1 MKKASFLIYLIGQ
14 ISLFTAYSQQ
24 QSGGVPS
31 SGGPSNGISLSL
43 KECVAYALKNHLS
56 NTIANN
62 EILAANEKAKEAL
75 AGYLPQV
82 STNIT
87 FDDNLKRQ
95 VSVIPAGAFSP
106 NEIRIQFGNQY
117 NTNATAQV
125 DQVIYDKSMLLGLK
139 AAEPNK
145 QLAILKKEQTEDNL
159 VYSTASAYFQVLV
172 YLEQEKITLENE
184 KKYRE
189 LLEILK
195 LRWEKGVIKKTDF
208 DRTKSTLNN
217 ILSQK
222 SIIQANKE
230 VALNKL
236 KNVIGMPLSTEI
248 KVLEI
253 ANYESQTQ
261 VERENEL
268 EVNNILDYK
277 IQNNNILL
285 QELEVKRKQAAFL
298 PTVSM
303 YGRYGVMSF
312 GNDFGKSL
320 SNWVDFSSVGFKVN
334 VPIFSG
340 YRKNSQLK
348 QSEISLL
355 NARTNQK
362 MSLDNLNLAFQNST
376 SLIQKSQSDL
386 KINKENLVFAKEVF
400 ESSSLEYQKGVST
413 LSDVL
418 NADYSY
424 KEAQSNYVT
433 SLINFLSSRLEY
445 EKSKGSLK
453 SYINQF

>member
-1 MKKASFLIYLIGQ
+1 MKKTSFLIYLIWQVGM
-14 ISLFTAYSQQ
+14 LTAYSQQ
-24 QSGGVPS
+24 QEGGTPLGGV
-31 SGGPSNGISLSL
+31 SLSL
-43 KECVAYALKNHLS
+43 KECVAYALKSHLS

-125 DQVIYDKSMLLGLK
+125 DQVIYDKAMLLGLK
-139 AAEPNK
+139 ASEPNK
-145 QLAILKKEQTEDNL
+145 QLAVLKKEQTEDNL
-159 VYSTASAYFQVLV
+159 IYSTANAYFQVLV

-236 KNVIGMPLSTEI
+236 KNVIGMPLSVQI

-253 ANYESQTQ
+253 ANYELQTKI
-261 VERENEL
+261 ERENDL

-320 SNWVDFSSVGFKVN
+320 SNWVDFSSVGLKIN

-362 MSLDNLNLAFQNST
+362 MSLENLNLAFQNSA
-376 SLIQKSQSDL
+376 SLIQKAQSDL
-386 KINKENLVFAKEVF
+386 KINKENLAFAKEVF

-445 EKSKGSLK
+445 EKSKGNLK

>member
-1 MKKASFLIYLIGQ
+1 MKKASFLIYLIWQ
-14 ISLFTAYSQQ
+14 VSLLTAYSQQ
-24 QSGGVPS
+24 PSGGVPP
-31 SGGPSNGISLSL
+31 SGTPFSLR
-43 KECVAYALKNHLS
+43 ECVAYALKNHLS
-56 NTIANN
+56 NTVASN

-82 STNIT
+82 NTNIT

-125 DQVIYDKSMLLGLK
+125 DQVVYDKSMLLGLK
-139 AAEPNK
+139 AAAPNK
-145 QLAILKKEQTEDNL
+145 QLAVLKKEQTEDNL
-159 VYSTASAYFQVLV
+159 IYSTANAYFQVLV

-222 SIIQANKE
+222 SIIQSNKE
-230 VALNKL
+230 VALNRL
-236 KNVIGMPLSTEI
+236 KNVIGMPLSAEI
-248 KVLEI
+248 KVLEM
-253 ANYESQTQ
+253 ANYEAQTQ
-261 VERENEL
+261 VERENDL
-268 EVNNILDYK
+268 DLTHILDYK
-277 IQNNNILL
+277 IQHNNILL

-312 GNDFGKSL
+312 GNEFGKSL

-362 MSLDNLNLAFQNST
+362 MSLDNLNLAFQNSS

-386 KINKENLVFAKEVF
+386 KINKENLTFAKEVF

-445 EKSKGSLK
+445 EKSKGNLK

>member
-1 MKKASFLIYLIGQ
+1 MKKLSFLIYMAWQIG
-14 ISLFTAYSQQ
+14 IITAFSQKQ
-24 QSGGVPS
+24 NTSTQLGGTP
-31 SGGPSNGISLSL
+31 LSL
-43 KECVAYALKNHLS
+43 KSCIDFALKNHL
-56 NTIANN
+56 NNAIANN

-75 AGYLPQV
+75 SGYLPQV

-117 NTNATAQV
+117 NTNATAQL
-125 DQVIYDKSMLLGLK
+125 DQVIFDKSMLLGLK
-139 AAEPNK
+139 AAEPNT
-145 QLAILKKEQTEDNL
+145 QLAILKKEQTQDNL
-159 VYSTASAYFQVLV
+159 IYNTANAYFQVLV

-189 LLEILK
+189 LLDILK
-195 LRWEKGVIKKTDF
+195 LRLEKGVIKKTDF

-222 SIIQANKE
+222 SIIQANKG
-230 VALNKL
+230 VALNRL
-236 KNVIGMPLSTEI
+236 KNVMGMSLNEDISI
-248 KVLEI
+248 LDSI
-253 ANYESQTQ
+253 NYETLTQ
-261 VERENEL
+261 IERDNAL
-268 EVNNILDYK
+268 DVKDILDYK
-277 IQNNNILL
+277 IQSNNILL
-285 QELEVKRKQAAFL
+285 QELDVKRKQAAFL

-320 SNWVDFSSVGFKVN
+320 SNWIDFSSIGFKVN

-355 NARTNQK
+355 NAKT
-362 MSLDNLNLAFQNST
+362 SLKISTDNMQLAFENSAT
-376 SLIQKSQSDL
+376 LIQKAQSDL
-386 KINKENLVFAKEVF
+386 KINKENLDFAKEVF
-400 ESSSLEYQKGVST
+400 ESSSLEYQKGVSM

-418 NADYSY
+418 NADYTY
-424 KEAQSNYVT
+424 KEAQSNYMN
-433 SLINFLSSRLEY
+433 SLINFLSTRLEY
-445 EKSKGSLK
+445 EKSKGNLK
-453 SYINQF
+453 NYINQF

>member
-1 MKKASFLIYLIGQ
+1 MKKASFLIYLIWQ
-14 ISLFTAYSQQ
+14 VSLLTAYSQQ
-24 QSGGVPS
+24 PSGGVPP
-31 SGGPSNGISLSL
+31 SGTPFSLR
-43 KECVAYALKNHLS
+43 ECVAYALKNHLS
-56 NTIANN
+56 NTVASN

-82 STNIT
+82 NTNIT

-125 DQVIYDKSMLLGLK
+125 DQVVYDKSMLLGLK
-139 AAEPNK
+139 AAAPNK
-145 QLAILKKEQTEDNL
+145 QLAVLKKEQTEDNL
-159 VYSTASAYFQVLV
+159 IYSTANAYFQVLV

-222 SIIQANKE
+222 SIIQSNKE
-230 VALNKL
+230 VALNRL
-236 KNVIGMPLSTEI
+236 KNVIGMPLSAEI
-248 KVLEI
+248 KVLEMV
-253 ANYESQTQ
+253 NYEAQTQ
-261 VERENEL
+261 VERENDL
-268 EVNNILDYK
+268 DLTHILDYK
-277 IQNNNILL
+277 IQHNNILL

-362 MSLDNLNLAFQNST
+362 MSLDNLNLAFQNSS

-386 KINKENLVFAKEVF
+386 KINKENLTFAKEVF

-445 EKSKGSLK
+445 EKSKGNLK